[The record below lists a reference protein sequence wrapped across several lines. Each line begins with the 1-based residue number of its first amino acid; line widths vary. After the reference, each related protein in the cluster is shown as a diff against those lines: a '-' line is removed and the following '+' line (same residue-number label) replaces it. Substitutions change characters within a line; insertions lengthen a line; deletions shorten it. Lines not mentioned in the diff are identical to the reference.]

1 MSSDKERLVWSDLVH
16 WIVTGVAALAACF
29 LIWAML
35 FGTKPL
41 NDYVEGMGVER
52 TLRDT
57 AIALWAF
64 LLPAWFIIE
73 EAWFAPTDPTKQE
86 RFRRRQRNARMT
98 WVAVAGA
105 VSILIGAS
113 APKTNPTTPPS
124 VQTR

>member
-52 TLRDT
+52 TLR
-57 AIALWAF
+57 
-64 LLPAWFIIE
+64 
-73 EAWFAPTDPTKQE
+73 E
-86 RFRRRQRNARMT
+86 RFQIPAQHRREHGGSTPYQQDSDSLARSVYGT
-98 WVAVAGA
+98 LSGLRLAYANS
-105 VSILIGAS
+105 VSARGCLC
-113 APKTNPTTPPS
+113 
-124 VQTR
+124 